1 MEIALMYIKK
11 HGGFPLNGGGL
22 RAIAFKHDDVHFI
35 AKIINELDMSDD
47 NFYYALSIVQYHCN
61 KDYEKRDY
69 SKDTSIRI
77 KMMKKLMRDL
87 EKTKLNKSI
96 TYQAEYIYIN
106 QLNVK

>member
-35 AKIINELDMSDD
+35 AKIINELDMSDQ
-47 NFYYALSIVQYHCN
+47 NYYYALSTVQYHCAKN
-61 KDYEKRDY
+61 PEKRMYDI
-69 SKDTSIRI
+69 DTSIRI

-87 EKTKLNKSI
+87 EKTRLNKSI
-96 TYQAEYIYIN
+96 TYKTEYIYIN
-106 QLNVK
+106 QKCIE